1 MKAHRFIV
9 VGVDG
14 SSASIGALIW
24 AAEAAS
30 ASGAELHV
38 VSAWLHDPLL
48 DDLSIG
54 RTVDEARKAHLAEL
68 DAFIAQVVK
77 NVPVASVRSAVP
89 EGDAAGAL
97 IDQSRNAALLVV
109 GSHGKG
115 MVREALTGSVGKAC
129 LRRASCPVTVIPP
142 RALAP
147 ESRLGRKIAAITGG

>member
-1 MKAHRFIV
+1 MNAPRFIV

-14 SSASIGALIW
+14 SGASVGALYW

-30 ASGAELHV
+30 ASGSELLV

-54 RTVDEARKAHLAEL
+54 RTVGEARKAHLAEL
-68 DAFIAQVVK
+68 DALIARVVK
-77 NVPVASVRSAVP
+77 NVPVSSVRSAVP
-89 EGDAAGAL
+89 EGDAAATL
-97 IDQSRNAALLVV
+97 IDQSRHAALLVV

-147 ESRLGRKIAAITGG
+147 ASRLGRKIAKNTGG